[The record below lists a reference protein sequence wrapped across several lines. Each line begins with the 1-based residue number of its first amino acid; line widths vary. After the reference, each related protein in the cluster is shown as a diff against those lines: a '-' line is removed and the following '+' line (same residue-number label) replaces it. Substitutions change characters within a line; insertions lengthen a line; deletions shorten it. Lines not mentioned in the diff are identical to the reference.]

1 MSRSRAAILAA
12 LALAGAVTAGCGDD
26 GDVDDAAAGTTG
38 ATAETEAT
46 EATGATDG
54 TDASDEGTTTS
65 EAGGDADLPPLDTYT
80 IDDISELEQIYG
92 PALAELDLVITRGG
106 VVEFQEGNHLQL
118 YAEPT
123 TPVEA
128 NTPQVYLDRMLTSFQ
143 AIVPLLFDA
152 YPDLDSFD
160 LCQEVVPD
168 PATATAE
175 AGYEEPVTLFL
186 LTRAGYESVDDWST
200 ATLEDLF
207 AVAGDELDDLG
218 YSEVTPEIAALPDYV
233 AATSG

>member
-1 MSRSRAAILAA
+1 MNRCRTALLAA
-12 LALAGAVTAGCGDD
+12 LALAGAVTAGCGD
-26 GDVDDAAAGTTG
+26 GDDEPAAAGDAASTT
-38 ATAETEAT
+38 TSEA
-46 EATGATDG
+46 AG
-54 TDASDEGTTTS
+54 DAEGTTTS
-65 EAGGDADLPPLDTYT
+65 ESVGDPAGEAPPDDLPPLDTFS
-80 IDDISELEQIYG
+80 IDDITELAEIYG
-92 PALAELDLVITRGG
+92 PPLAELDLVITRGG

-118 YAEPT
+118 YVEPT
-123 TPVEA
+123 TPAEE
-128 NTPQVYLDRMLTSFQ
+128 NSPQVYLDRMLTSFQ

-168 PATATAE
+168 PATAPAE

-186 LTRAGYESVDDWST
+186 LTRAGYEAVDDWST

-207 AVAGDELDDLG
+207 AVAGDELDELG
-218 YSEVTPEIAALPDYV
+218 YAEVTPEIAALPDYV

>member
-1 MSRSRAAILAA
+1 MNRCRTALLAA
-12 LALAGAVTAGCGDD
+12 LALAGAVTAGCGD
-26 GDVDDAAAGTTG
+26 GDDDEPAAA
-38 ATAETEAT
+38 AAA
-46 EATGATDG
+46 AA
-54 TDASDEGTTTS
+54 TTTS
-65 EAGGDADLPPLDTYT
+65 EAADDPTATTTSEAADDPADDPAPSDDLPPLDTFS
-80 IDDISELEQIYG
+80 IDDITELAEIYG
-92 PALAELDLVITRGG
+92 PPLAELDLVITRGG

-123 TPVEA
+123 TPAEE
-128 NTPQVYLDRMLTSFQ
+128 NSPQVYLDRMLTSFQ

-218 YSEVTPEIAALPDYV
+218 YAEVTPEIAALPDYV